1 MSHTCRI
8 VFKIVNFSKTKCCHD
23 YYDYFIVDCDTFMYV
38 CLFEFRKNA
47 TPIPVTGTAL
57 PVPLG
62 LNHGKTALH

>member
-38 CLFEFRKNA
+38 SF
-47 TPIPVTGTAL
+47 I
-57 PVPLG
+57 
-62 LNHGKTALH
+62 LNLEKMQHPFL